1 MCPGAAHESF
11 AQEVREIK
19 RVSQCERIV
28 RFKVDIELATGSHVS
43 EAAITKQLNDKERI
57 AAALENPNLLE
68 MVQTCLQ
75 PTEELLLNM

>member
-1 MCPGAAHESF
+1 MG
-11 AQEVREIK
+11 
-19 RVSQCERIV
+19 V
-28 RFKVDIELATGSHVS
+28 RFKVDIALAEGSHLS

-75 PTEELLLNM
+75 DAELVLDTLE